1 MRLSLLFIA
10 LTPFTVYAQSNL
22 DVTREAIVSGLGV
35 PFEYTIS
42 TLQNGEQRVL
52 GRRNGYNTILEIIGP
67 ANDVREVTISYIL
80 GTSRAD
86 NIENVTLITML
97 GALIFDS
104 TELIEWVT
112 ESMSFLADNGHE
124 IRTRMYGDI
133 LVKLRNL
140 TNVTGPFMLTITKMV
155 SR

>member
-10 LTPFTVYAQSNL
+10 LTPFAVYAQSNL

-67 ANDVREVTISYIL
+67 ANDVREVTISYTL